1 MKTTNGTRR
10 QRICGVANR
19 GGETMNTAASMLG
32 RACLALAMA
41 LGIASAA
48 QAQEFPARPIKIVVG
63 FGPGGLGD
71 IVTRALAQ
79 KMTDAMGKP
88 VLVENMPGAGGITA
102 AMAVSRAQPDGYT
115 LLLVSG
121 QNAISPYLFKSLPY
135 DPIADFSMISMVG
148 TFHFLLVTDKD
159 APYRSVREVVA
170 AAQGDPARF
179 NVGTISVGSVQYLSA
194 RLFTSMA
201 KLDVPIVPF
210 KSTGD
215 VVTALRSRDVQVG
228 LETVPGAIAQVKSGG
243 LRAIATTSAA
253 RLPFL
258 PDVPTIAESGV
269 AGYVS
274 DSWNGLVAPA
284 KTPRD
289 IVMRLNREIARALEA
304 PDLRQRLLDLGLEPR
319 ASSPEALKDTFE
331 RDGAKWR
338 VVIEQAKIEK
348 Q

>member
-1 MKTTNGTRR
+1 MIK
-10 QRICGVANR
+10 
-19 GGETMNTAASMLG
+19 AARLRVCMGLLV
-32 RACLALAMA
+32 CLCCWGHA
-41 LGIASAA
+41 AA
-48 QAQEFPARPIKIVVG
+48 QDFPVKPVKIIVG

-71 IVTRALAQ
+71 IVMRALAQ
-79 KMTDAMGKP
+79 KMTDSLGKP

-102 AMAVSRAQPDGYT
+102 AMAVARAQPDGYT
-115 LLLVSG
+115 MLLVSG

-135 DPIADFSMISMVG
+135 DPVGDFSMISMVG

-159 APYRSVREVVA
+159 GPLRSVREVIA
-170 AAQGDPARF
+170 SAQADPARF
-179 NVGTISVGSVQYLSA
+179 NIGTISVGSVQYLSA
-194 RLFTSMA
+194 RLFTAMA
-201 KLDVPIVPF
+201 RLDVPIVPF

-215 VVTALRSRDVQVG
+215 VIAALRSRDVQVG

-243 LRAIATTSAA
+243 LRAVATTSPA
-253 RLPFL
+253 RLSFL
-258 PDVPTIAESGV
+258 PDVPTVMESGV
-269 AGYVS
+269 AGYAS

-289 IVMRLNREIARALEA
+289 IVMRLNREIAKALEA

-319 ASSPEALKDTFE
+319 ASSPEALRETFE
-331 RDGAKWR
+331 RDAAKWR

>member
-1 MKTTNGTRR
+1 MGLLAAAWLA
-10 QRICGVANR
+10 GFA
-19 GGETMNTAASMLG
+19 GGAA
-32 RACLALAMA
+32 
-41 LGIASAA
+41 
-48 QAQEFPARPIKIVVG
+48 AQEFPAKPIKIVVG

-79 KMTDAMGKP
+79 KMTESMGKP

-102 AMAVSRAQPDGYT
+102 AMAVARAQPDGYT
-115 LLLVSG
+115 MLLVSG

-135 DPIADFSMISMVG
+135 DPVGDFSMISTIG

-159 APYRSVREVVA
+159 SPLKSVRDVIA
-170 AAQGDPARF
+170 AAQADPKRF
-179 NVGTISVGSVQYLSA
+179 NVGSISVGSVQFLSA

-201 KLDVPIVPF
+201 RLDVPVVPF

-215 VVTALRSRDVQVG
+215 VVTALRSHDVQVG
-228 LETVPGAIAQVKSGG
+228 IETVPGVIAQVKGGG
-243 LRAIATTSAA
+243 LRAIATTASA
-253 RLPFL
+253 RLPFM
-258 PDVPTIAESGV
+258 PDVPTVAESGV
-269 AGYVS
+269 AGYQS

-289 IVMRLNREIARALEA
+289 IVMRLNREVAKALEA

-319 ASSPEALKDTFE
+319 ASTPEALKDSFD
-331 RDGAKWR
+331 RDAAKWR